1 MLAGSAAFFSVYGMA
16 HLFKSQ
22 FIAIIILGLGLE
34 AAKFTATVGLH
45 DLWYRLNKFL
55 KIYRF
60 AEKLVEEEGPA
71 ILAWFL
77 RGFQKLLVEV
87 NNTGDIVIG
96 DGQRRKVENLL
107 AESDSVTHFIQDR
120 VHKTH
125 GATVTNDEFITLY
138 GEYCAER
145 GWVAMEQAKL
155 QKVINQK
162 MLELRQVT
170 QSHSLTGR
178 GKSKRGF
185 RNISVDGQRP
195 DEEFY
200 GD

>member
-1 MLAGSAAFFSVYGMA
+1 MGR
-16 HLFKSQ
+16 
-22 FIAIIILGLGLE
+22 LGLNDGVVLQGIFNILITANERLKVALE
-34 AAKFTATVGLH
+34 GDVDAWAR
-45 DLWYRLNKFL
+45 RLLLLEFSKPPPT
-55 KIYRF
+55 KRVDRF